1 MGRTPRRH
9 LETQNERAWKEGLC
23 VSKAVSSLW
32 LSNSPCCWLWGG
44 VGWEWG
50 SGAGGCGG
58 MGGAGGG
65 VTQSRPAHP
74 TLPHPPLTTSAASS
88 APRLDTPSA
97 LGLADLVV
105 TRPRKFCHWLG
116 ALVAESRRSTH
127 MSEETAGNLRPQASD
142 RTAVALVLSGL
153 PSAPSL
159 LPTPNHGPRRLLAS
173 LGPSLREPAVVQ
185 RAPRDQ
191 CPQSRAGPLK
201 VHDCLH

>member
-1 MGRTPRRH
+1 MGLLLGCSSGQGPH
-9 LETQNERAWKEGLC
+9 LGMTGEPLGF
-23 VSKAVSSLW
+23 SL
-32 LSNSPCCWLWGG
+32 
-44 VGWEWG
+44 V
-50 SGAGGCGG
+50 A
-58 MGGAGGG
+58 
-65 VTQSRPAHP
+65 
-74 TLPHPPLTTSAASS
+74 
-88 APRLDTPSA
+88 
-97 LGLADLVV
+97 
-105 TRPRKFCHWLG
+105 
-116 ALVAESRRSTH
+116 VAESRRSTH